1 MHKTRCTC
9 TDHSPRFVSEELPL
23 VLDNS
28 GADDLANSNSVGGR
42 TRHVDVRLHYLRELK
57 EEGLFVNKHI
67 SGIFQAL
74 LGRMSAMVEGE
85 DGAKKRRGRRFANG
99 SRN

>member
-1 MHKTRCTC
+1 L
-9 TDHSPRFVSEELPL
+9 VSGELPL

-57 EEGLFVNKHI
+57 EEGL
-67 SGIFQAL
+67 